1 MASALTRFFQQHA
14 TNPPDSRLLSYH
26 LPAWIRFDLQGPL
39 SPDDT
44 GYFAQVLHRAT
55 TLFEAAFAPTDEV
68 LLVYQE
74 HRYKRHRIHS
84 SGYLFRQLGIHKH
97 DVTFRNRRAIANP
110 ETYHEGRWSQAL
122 YSTTTAQIPH
132 RALLAAI
139 SHLDFPDQNRQA
151 LHGQLY
157 FFNQTRGL
165 IFFMYD
171 DRGLVISSAKPA
183 TIRSIHQLYN
193 GWILDYDRPAIDAL
207 FATDMQP
214 EVDQQ

>member
-1 MASALTRFFQQHA
+1 MSSPLTQFFQQHA
-14 TNPPDSRLLSYH
+14 TNSPDSRLLSYH
-26 LPAWIRFDLQGPL
+26 LPAWIRFDLQVLL

-110 ETYHEGRWSQAL
+110 ETYHEGRWSEAL
-122 YSTTTAQIPH
+122 YSTVAAQIPH
-132 RALLAAI
+132 RTLLAAI
-139 SHLDFPDQNRQA
+139 SHLDFPDQNRQT

-171 DRGLVISSAKPA
+171 DRGLVISSNSPE
-183 TIRSIHQLYN
+183 TIRPLYQKYN
-193 GWILDYDRPAIDAL
+193 DWILDYDRTTIDAL
-207 FATDMQP
+207 FSAATTP
-214 EVDQQ
+214 SP